1 MGKVMVQMDIPG
13 MTTKQY
19 DQVWQDLRAA
29 GHENPKGLVHH
40 VGAPTDKGFKVVD
53 VWENTDK
60 FNEFGQ
66 TLIPILNKNGIPS
79 IEPIVTPLHFEY
91 KGVTS

>member
-29 GHENPKGLVHH
+29 VYENPKGLVHH
-40 VGAPTDKGFKVVD
+40 VGAPTAKGFKVVD

-91 KGVTS
+91 NG